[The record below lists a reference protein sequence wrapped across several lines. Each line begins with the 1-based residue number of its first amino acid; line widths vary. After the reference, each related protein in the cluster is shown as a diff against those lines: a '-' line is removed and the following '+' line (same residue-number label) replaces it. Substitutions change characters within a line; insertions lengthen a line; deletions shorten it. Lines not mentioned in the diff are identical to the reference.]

1 MKAGRK
7 ITLVKETSDGT
18 TEQDGVV
25 EKVEGGK
32 IYIEGFA
39 TPFNEING
47 EQVGS
52 SSGTR
57 VYIKQVK
64 GVMGNST
71 EAIINSNFSLMVS
84 KEKATEMLMSL
95 VTAVSEGKGDVK
107 PFVLAVKDGNIL
119 AQECTVDE
127 HGIIGLPDIK
137 MNSKR
142 DIEMKSKFVRK
153 ILKEITPVL
162 RAEIEN
168 VTYVALMRKD
178 ADKLEGMMTALKTKK
193 KKTKVRVE
201 NRAGCIW
208 LIIDEFEVIL

>member
-7 ITLVKETSDGT
+7 IIIVTETSAGT

-25 EKVEGGK
+25 EKVDAGK
-32 IYIEGFA
+32 IYIA
-39 TPFNEING
+39 DILAPFNEING
-47 EQVGS
+47 EQEGS
-52 SSGTR
+52 LSGTR
-57 VYIKQVK
+57 IYIKQVK
-64 GVMGNST
+64 GVMGNSS
-71 EAIINSNFSLMVS
+71 EAIINSNFSLAVS
-84 KEKATEMLMSL
+84 REKATEMLMSI
-95 VTAVSEGKGDVK
+95 VKSVSEGKGDVK
-107 PFVLAVKDGNIL
+107 PFVLAVMDGNIL
-119 AQECTVDE
+119 AQECAVDE
-127 HGIIGLPDIK
+127 NGIIGLPDIK
-137 MNSKR
+137 MNSKK

-178 ADKLEGMMTALKTKK
+178 ADRLEGMMTALKTKK